1 MLVALAAALGAEIGR
16 ALRASSWMPSCSP
29 LRERPK
35 HIDDVGGG
43 VGGSLESRCVLERRS
58 GWVTTWLDSCSG
70 TSASVS
76 AGELKLVYLCG
87 KCRLVCEV
95 VFLIYQYL

>member
-1 MLVALAAALGAEIGR
+1 MVVALAAALGAETGR

-43 VGGSLESRCVLERRS
+43 LGGSLESGYVLERRS
-58 GWVTTWLDSCSG
+58 GWVTWLDSCSG
-70 TSASVS
+70 TSASVR
-76 AGELKLVYLCG
+76 GDELKLGYLM
-87 KCRLVCEV
+87 ESV
-95 VFLIYQYL
+95 V